1 MSKDEGAKAYLHRHN
16 LHLLFEHMA
25 YKVLSDRPE
34 DPVRHLFDQLG
45 AKIGVNTA
53 TITSQPPKAPDY
65 HIVFVMGG
73 PGSGKGTQCEKLTA
87 KGIAKYISS
96 GDLLRQEQES
106 NTPEGKAIREDMAA
120 GRLVPKATVLALLK
134 KFVFSQ
140 PKGSTVLLD
149 GFPRE
154 MGQALSFEADIQPCD
169 FVLYFSCPDD
179 ELEKR
184 LLKRGVTSGRSDDNI
199 TTIKS
204 RLKVFHEE
212 TQAAI
217 EYYKALNKL
226 REIDAT
232 RSVDEIFADVEVLFE
247 PSPSAVTTSGAA
259 APATTAD
266 EEL

>member
-53 TITSQPPKAPDY
+53 GISSQPPQVPDY
-65 HIVFVMGG
+65 RIVFVMGG

-87 KGIAKYISS
+87 KGLATYVSS
-96 GDLLRQEQES
+96 GDLLRKEQES
-106 NTPEGKAIREDMAA
+106 NTPEGQAIKDDLAA
-120 GRLVPKATVLALLK
+120 GRLVPKATVIALLK

-140 PKGSTVLLD
+140 PKGTTVLLD

-154 MGQALSFEADIQPCD
+154 MGQALSFETDIQPCD
-169 FVLYFSCPDD
+169 FVLYFACPDE

-184 LLKRGVTSGRSDDNI
+184 LLKRGVTSGRADDNI

-232 RSVDEIFADVEVLFE
+232 RSVDDIFADVESHFQAPLDTAA
-247 PSPSAVTTSGAA
+247 PAA
-259 APATTAD
+259 APTVEEE